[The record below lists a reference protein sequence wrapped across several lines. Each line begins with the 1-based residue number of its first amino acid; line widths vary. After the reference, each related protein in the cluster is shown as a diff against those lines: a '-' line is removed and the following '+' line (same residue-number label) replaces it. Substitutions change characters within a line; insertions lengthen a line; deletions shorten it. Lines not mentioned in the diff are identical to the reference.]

1 MQLVRW
7 CNRISKNAHVKS
19 DLLYKVCTLSEKI
32 VELFLQFQCSSRK
45 DVLPLCRHFQD
56 QYSYSK
62 GDVMCHVTRYCNVI
76 GLAQYSAAGHG
87 LYQYTPLFCS
97 SRSGLWNC
105 SSPYMNSQW
114 TISCTVTHCAE
125 RVWDSA
131 GAQVICTWKK
141 EWPMQFS
148 SSPAGFFSALGPLRQ
163 QHQRQLC
170 QLQRSEPQQPHS
182 SPRVPADIHGG
193 LSTRWRRHSCMHLV
207 GFVQL
212 TIHQKR
218 LEASNFLCPPPTE
231 CWLCG
236 VADSYSWA
244 SLECI
249 RGGWQ
254 LVISDARDRAIS
266 VHNHTGCHCGPQ

>member
-1 MQLVRW
+1 
-7 CNRISKNAHVKS
+7 
-19 DLLYKVCTLSEKI
+19 
-32 VELFLQFQCSSRK
+32 
-45 DVLPLCRHFQD
+45 
-56 QYSYSK
+56 
-62 GDVMCHVTRYCNVI
+62 MCHVTRYCNVI

-87 LYQYTPLFCS
+87 LYRYTPLPFFAEV
-97 SRSGLWNC
+97 GLLLWNC

-114 TISCTVTHCAE
+114 TISCKV
-125 RVWDSA
+125 S
-131 GAQVICTWKK
+131 
-141 EWPMQFS
+141 PMQFS
-148 SSPAGFFSALGPLRQ
+148 SSPAGFFSALGPLLQ

-231 CWLCG
+231 RW
-236 VADSYSWA
+236 VEPHWNA
-244 SLECI
+244 SEEV
-249 RGGWQ
+249 G
-254 LVISDARDRAIS
+254 ISDARDRTIS
-266 VHNHTGCHCGPQ
+266 VRNHTGCHCGPP